1 LAFMADCAGK
11 LAGRV
16 LRVAGLLHL
25 AAGHAAGEEVS
36 LDTMHAA
43 VQIGEWA
50 LTHAVAVYGG
60 WRTPEHNIGAERVL
74 RWIRR
79 TGRVE
84 LVALAE
90 AGWVTSVERTMRDG
104 KRRLRDGVFI
114 PHPSLLGE

>member
-1 LAFMADCAGK
+1 
-11 LAGRV
+11 
-16 LRVAGLLHL
+16 
-25 AAGHAAGEEVS
+25 VS

-84 LVALAE
+84 FTVRDAWQALRGQTWCACADDVRDALVTLAE